1 LFVGRIYV
9 RRVSVS
15 PFAYGRHAAPPWY
28 VYTHTTHTHTHARAH
43 THTHTHTHTQ
53 VALVYVLSGVF
64 GNVFSSF
71 VEIEAAAKEG
81 GATLKLGVGA
91 SGSVLGLVGGNLA
104 FLWSTWSRRD
114 ADQRR
119 ARIIDL
125 LISLVITFAVGTA
138 APSKIDNWAHF
149 GGLAAGFSFG
159 LLMHLRNFPAACV
172 KSRVFAL
179 LLGALGVV
187 MMNFFQKSS
196 M

>member
-1 LFVGRIYV
+1 
-9 RRVSVS
+9 
-15 PFAYGRHAAPPWY
+15 
-28 VYTHTTHTHTHARAH
+28 
-43 THTHTHTHTQ
+43 
-53 VALVYVLSGVF
+53 VYVLSGVF

-71 VEIEAAAKEG
+71 VQIEAAAKEE

-91 SGSVLGLVGGNLA
+91 SGSVLGLFGGELA

-114 ADQRR
+114 ADQRLSQ
-119 ARIIDL
+119 AIIL
-125 LISLVITFAVGTA
+125 LISLVITFAVGTV

-187 MMNFFQKSS
+187 MKNFFQKFS